1 MVLTQRKL
9 PGMAEGNHGN
19 GIAII
24 TCAFLKGKFSC
35 PISHFNMIVYVVI
48 SSWKA
53 LHTHLHTF

>member
-24 TCAFLKGKFSC
+24 TCAFLKGKIFM
-35 PISHFNMIVYVVI
+35 SHFPFQYDLIHCHQFM
-48 SSWKA
+48 
-53 LHTHLHTF
+53 